1 MDERCESERACVF
14 PGPLCLQ
21 HFRMLTE
28 PEIFERYSATKQ
40 IEDLFNR
47 EVGREDNP
55 LEGAVLLPIYGK
67 KVVDGKYQA
76 RA

>member
-1 MDERCESERACVF
+1 MDGRCEVETACVF

-28 PEIFERYSATKQ
+28 PEIFEWYSTTKQ
-40 IEDLFNR
+40 IEDFFVT
-47 EVGREDNP
+47 EFGRDEDP
-55 LEGAVLLPIYGK
+55 FERTVYLPIYGK
-67 KVVDGKYQA
+67 RVVGGKYQA